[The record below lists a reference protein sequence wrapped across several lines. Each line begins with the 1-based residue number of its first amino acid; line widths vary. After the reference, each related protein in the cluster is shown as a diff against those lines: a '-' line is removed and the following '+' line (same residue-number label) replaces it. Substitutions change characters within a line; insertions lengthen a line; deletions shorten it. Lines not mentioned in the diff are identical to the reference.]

1 VMMSPGGKG
10 ASISREVQSWL
21 LSFVK
26 LNMPPPEPSAMKVKS
41 SPTHVNLHAGSPA
54 ESWPPLIYDAG
65 IVWLRIGLQPKGA
78 GHNQE
83 RQGQHTET
91 HHPSTSWLD
100 AEVNAAKYNPMWQ
113 TSPKEAKA
121 TGNPNRSTYIAA
133 VSYVVGA
140 TGFEPVTSTV

>member
-1 VMMSPGGKG
+1 MATIVRETEHAAARTIGHESEIEPHACEPACRL
-10 ASISREVQSWL
+10 ASGIMAAA
-21 LSFVK
+21 
-26 LNMPPPEPSAMKVKS
+26 N
-41 SPTHVNLHAGSPA
+41 
-54 ESWPPLIYDAG
+54 YDAG